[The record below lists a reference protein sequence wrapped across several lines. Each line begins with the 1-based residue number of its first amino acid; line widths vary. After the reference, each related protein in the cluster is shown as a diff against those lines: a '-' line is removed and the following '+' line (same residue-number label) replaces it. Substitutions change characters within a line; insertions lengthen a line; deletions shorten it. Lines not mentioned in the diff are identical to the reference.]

1 MLKPKKANLF
11 YNLNLFFLVNKL
23 FVNLILCLKMYP
35 INSLNHI
42 NYIMYLR
49 YLILKEQHQR
59 YEKWKGYT
67 NLDIKTEGQ
76 EELSIWLSDYSCQ
89 TGRVIKSKR
98 ALSKRLL
105 WNITRPCLCRAFSR
119 LLSWE
124 DCRWQGLLRL
134 HPINKTI

>member
-1 MLKPKKANLF
+1 MYNAKTKNRKANLF

-23 FVNLILCLKMYP
+23 FVNLILCFKMYP

-59 YEKWKGYT
+59 YEKSKGYT

-76 EELSIWLSDYSCQ
+76 EELSIWLSDYSC
-89 TGRVIKSKR
+89 
-98 ALSKRLL
+98 
-105 WNITRPCLCRAFSR
+105 
-119 LLSWE
+119 
-124 DCRWQGLLRL
+124 
-134 HPINKTI
+134 